1 MKQLKQQNARVKL
14 LTEVD
19 PFEIFLKSKKEN
31 EAIKDRILRDI
42 NTLFEKEDD
51 YYKPVRMGNFWNN
64 SYIEYESNGDR
75 NKIWSV
81 EENLIE
87 IKP

>member
-19 PFEIFLKSKKEN
+19 PFEIFWKSKKEN

>member
-75 NKIWSV
+75 NKI
-81 EENLIE
+81 
-87 IKP
+87 